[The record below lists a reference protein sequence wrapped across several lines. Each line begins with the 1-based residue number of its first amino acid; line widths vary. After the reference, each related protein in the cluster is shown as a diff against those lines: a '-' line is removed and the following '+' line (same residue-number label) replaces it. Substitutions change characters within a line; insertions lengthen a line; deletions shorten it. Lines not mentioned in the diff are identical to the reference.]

1 MKNEAF
7 SEYSDLTQKED
18 LEQKTMKFIATTKAE
33 SITNQQPF
41 LNQEEKINKADQQ
54 ENQNLNTYTFSN
66 FNKEKDI
73 PQKTNHID
81 NFIEAAGY
89 TKYHFHLF
97 LINGII
103 FFMIGSEFVIT
114 NLLLSTLKTEWS
126 LSENQVVT
134 LSSALFVGILITS
147 VLSGNINSNYG
158 RRMPT
163 ILGCITLSVFSM
175 LTSFA
180 DNFWIMLAI
189 KVLVGIGIGTVI
201 PSLTSLVTEC
211 IPNNNRSLVLNG
223 VWGLYPLGIIYV
235 CYIGVHFIKRNIF
248 DWRTTCFINSLT
260 GIPVC
265 YLTFFLDESPRYLFL
280 KVTSHL
286 KGDSVGDSTLS
297 VIDENNALIK
307 KGFEIL
313 NKLGK
318 SANKKLSEEEK
329 KNIIEQL
336 KEEKDKNEFA
346 YERSVYVTNENKR
359 KSLEHVN
366 FDSLVKNT
374 FINDDYKN
382 NNYYNNNLINNN
394 NINNSLALNKSIR
407 QKTKSKFSFRL
418 FFIEENKF
426 TSICLIFLWY
436 LTSLISFGLL
446 IVLPKHYEIILK
458 NDKSESLKNM
468 ILTMYIFFVC
478 PLVRGYISELS
489 LGRRWTMVIGFS
501 GAAVFSLICFITESN
516 LFVYSGIL
524 NFFINISLGV
534 VAVYTSEFYDTLLR
548 SGALGMGNAF
558 TRIGGITA
566 PFVSNFAESLM
577 YKGSFL
583 SFAIFSVVGAVL
595 SFMLKESKELKI
607 R

>member
-1 MKNEAF
+1 MNNEA
-7 SEYSDLTQKED
+7 
-18 LEQKTMKFIATTKAE
+18 LETDNLSKKFK
-33 SITNQQPF
+33 NQQPQKLSN
-41 LNQEEKINKADQQ
+41 LNTDIEKKTISEIHENFQFTTFNDHNHTLEKIN
-54 ENQNLNTYTFSN
+54 Y
-66 FNKEKDI
+66 
-73 PQKTNHID
+73 ID
-81 NFIEAAGY
+81 NFINNAGY

-97 LINGII
+97 LINAII

-114 NLLLSTLKTEWS
+114 NLLLSTLKTEWN
-126 LSENQVVT
+126 LSDNQVVT

-158 RRMPT
+158 RRIPT
-163 ILGCITLSVFSM
+163 ILGCLTLSIFSM

-180 DNFWIMLAI
+180 YNFWFMLFI

-235 CYIGVHFIKRNIF
+235 CYIGIHFIKRNIF
-248 DWRTTCFINSLT
+248 DWRTTCLINSLT

-265 YLTFFLDESPRYLFL
+265 YLAFFLDESPRFLFL
-280 KVTSHL
+280 KITSHF
-286 KGDSVGDSTLS
+286 KPQGATDKTQN
-297 VIDENNALIK
+297 IDDKNPIMTEA
-307 KGFEIL
+307 FEIL

-318 SANKKLSEEEK
+318 SANKLLSDEDK
-329 KNIIEQL
+329 RNIINQL
-336 KEEKDKNEFA
+336 RDERDKKDYEYEKSLHHTHE
-346 YERSVYVTNENKR
+346 KR
-359 KSLEHVN
+359 KSL
-366 FDSLVKNT
+366 DS
-374 FINDDYKN
+374 FND
-382 NNYYNNNLINNN
+382 
-394 NINNSLALNKSIR
+394 SGLNKSIR
-407 QKTKSKFSFRL
+407 QKSKSKFSFRL
-418 FFIEENKF
+418 FFTEENKF

-446 IVLPKHYEIILK
+446 VVLPKQYEIILK

-489 LGRRWTMVIGFS
+489 LGRRLTMVIGFT
-501 GAAVFSLICFITESN
+501 GAAVFSLICFFTEHN
-516 LFVYSGIL
+516 LFVFSGTL

-534 VAVYTSEFYDTLLR
+534 VSVYTSEFYDTLLR

-566 PFVSNFAESLM
+566 PFVANFSESIM

-583 SFAIFSVVGAVL
+583 SFTVFSVIGAIL
-595 SFMLKESKELKI
+595 SFMLKETKELKI

>member
-1 MKNEAF
+1 MKNKKNEAF
-7 SEYSDLTQKED
+7 SEYSNLTKKE
-18 LEQKTMKFIATTKAE
+18 ETEIPIQKTNFVSRLKGEATGRQLLLHKQNQD
-33 SITNQQPF
+33 SLYHNTN
-41 LNQEEKINKADQQ
+41 LNILNNNNTNNTNNNNKSTEKI
-54 ENQNLNTYTFSN
+54 
-66 FNKEKDI
+66 
-73 PQKTNHID
+73 NHID
-81 NFIEAAGY
+81 NFIDSTGY

-97 LINGII
+97 CINAII
-103 FFMIGSEFVIT
+103 FFIIGSEFVIT
-114 NLLLSTLKTEWS
+114 NLLLSTLKTEWN
-126 LSENQVVT
+126 LSDNQVIT
-134 LSSALFVGILITS
+134 LSSSLFVGILITS
-147 VLSGNINSNYG
+147 VLSGSINSNYG
-158 RRMPT
+158 RRLPT
-163 ILGCITLSVFSM
+163 IFGCLTLSIFSM

-180 DNFWIMLAI
+180 DSFWIMLVI

-211 IPNNNRSLVLNG
+211 IPNKNRSLVLNG

-235 CYIGVHFIKRNIF
+235 CWLGIHFIKRNIF
-248 DWRTTCFINSLT
+248 DWRTVCLLNSCT

-265 YLTFFLDESPRYLFL
+265 LFTFYLDESPRYLFL
-280 KVTSHL
+280 KVTSHY
-286 KGDSVGDSTLS
+286 KGDSTVDSTLS
-297 VIDENNALIK
+297 VVDENNALIK

-318 SANKKLSEEEK
+318 SVNKKLSDDDK
-329 KNIIEQL
+329 QNIIAQL
-336 KEEKDKNEFA
+336 KEEKEKNEFA
-346 YERSVYVTNENKR
+346 YERSVYLTNENKR
-359 KSLEHVN
+359 KPLEN
-366 FDSLVKNT
+366 IKFDSHL
-374 FINDDYKN
+374 N
-382 NNYYNNNLINNN
+382 NNNNNLNNN
-394 NINNSLALNKSIR
+394 NLNLNNSLALNKNIR

-418 FFIEENKF
+418 FFMEENKF

-501 GAAVFSLICFITESN
+501 GAAVFSLICFFTESN
-516 LFVYSGIL
+516 LFVFSGIL

-534 VAVYTSEFYDTLLR
+534 VGVYTSEFYDTLLR

-583 SFAIFSVVGAVL
+583 SFTLFSVIGAIM
-595 SFMLKESKELKI
+595 SYMLKESKELKI